1 MYQLIIIFFAYFH
14 KYSMCQSL
22 LAEGAI
28 LKGMKDMS
36 FNTAKSTTINR
47 SSLAYV
53 DLTQQVT
60 PDFL

>member
-1 MYQLIIIFFAYFH
+1 
-14 KYSMCQSL
+14 MCQSL